1 MKNVIYQRPAGTAGE
16 FELEWN
22 DGGQLVSLAH
32 PQDTAHM
39 NWVKGK
45 ALWGTVKSEL
55 DLSAEVKAEFTER
68 GKPMCL
74 KMRRILIFIRWEQIW
89 GSM

>member
-32 PQDTAHM
+32 PQDAAHM

-45 ALWGTVKSEL
+45 ALWGTVKS
-55 DLSAEVKAEFTER
+55 
-68 GKPMCL
+68 GW
-74 KMRRILIFIRWEQIW
+74 I
-89 GSM
+89 

>member
-32 PQDTAHM
+32 PQDAAHM

-45 ALWGTVKSEL
+45 LSGEL
-55 DLSAEVKAEFTER
+55 
-68 GKPMCL
+68 
-74 KMRRILIFIRWEQIW
+74 
-89 GSM
+89 